1 MLLNDE
7 DSDLDFEDNNL
18 REHGFFILDDEFP
31 SEEDIDSDEDEE
43 LDEDELNGIM
53 NEEKIKQFNDILF
66 KAQAMALKAEHE
78 ARSTYLIYHP
88 SAMQTMHQRLRSRPD
103 RSGGSVG
110 KPQISWP
117 SHTATRYDFKTK
129 KGA

>member
-43 LDEDELNGIM
+43 LMKMSSMEL
-53 NEEKIKQFNDILF
+53 
-66 KAQAMALKAEHE
+66 
-78 ARSTYLIYHP
+78 
-88 SAMQTMHQRLRSRPD
+88 
-103 RSGGSVG
+103 
-110 KPQISWP
+110 
-117 SHTATRYDFKTK
+117 
-129 KGA
+129 

>member
-1 MLLNDE
+1 MMNFHE
-7 DSDLDFEDNNL
+7 
-18 REHGFFILDDEFP
+18 IP

-66 KAQAMALKAEHE
+66 EAQEMALKAEHE

-88 SAMQTMHQRLRSRPD
+88 SAMQTVQLVHGLGLTGPEAAWANRKYHGHRALPPD
-103 RSGGSVG
+103 MAL
-110 KPQISWP
+110 KL
-117 SHTATRYDFKTK
+117 K
-129 KGA
+129 KEHERKYNGQEK